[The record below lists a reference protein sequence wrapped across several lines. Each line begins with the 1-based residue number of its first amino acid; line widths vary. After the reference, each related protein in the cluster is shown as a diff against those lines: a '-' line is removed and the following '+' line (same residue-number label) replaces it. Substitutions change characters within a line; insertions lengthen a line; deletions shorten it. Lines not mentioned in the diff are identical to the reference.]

1 MILQARLGQ
10 KRVGHA
16 VNSDDSAP
24 FLIVKMSAH
33 SSQTNACSFIFSRKG
48 AKEDNTMDLK
58 FTEEQE
64 MMQKMVRDFAQTE
77 IAPFIER
84 MEEHDEF
91 PTEILNKMAELGL
104 MGITI
109 PEEYGGAGMDY
120 TSYVIAINEI
130 SKVSATMGVI
140 LSVHTSVGTNPIL
153 YFGTEAQKQKYVT
166 KLASGEFLGAF
177 ALTEPN
183 AGSDAASLKTRA
195 VKDGDF
201 YVLNGSKIFIT
212 NGGEADTY
220 IVFAITDAEKGTK
233 GISTFIVEKNT
244 PGLIIGKNE
253 HKMGLHGS
261 RTVQLTFED
270 CKVPA
275 ENLLG
280 AEGEGFKIAMS
291 NLEYGR
297 IGIAAQALGI
307 AEAALEAAVNYAK
320 DRKQFGKPIAL
331 QQGIGFK
338 LADMATAVEAT
349 RLLVY
354 HAAYLKAQGIP
365 CGQEASMAKLFASR
379 TAMEVATE
387 AIQVFGGY
395 GYTKEYPVERYF
407 RDAKICEIYEG
418 TSEIQRIVIN
428 RKLMAD

>member
-1 MILQARLGQ
+1 
-10 KRVGHA
+10 
-16 VNSDDSAP
+16 
-24 FLIVKMSAH
+24 
-33 SSQTNACSFIFSRKG
+33 
-48 AKEDNTMDLK
+48 MDLR

-64 MMQKMVRDFAQTE
+64 MMRKMVRDLAQTE
-77 IAPFIER
+77 IAPFVER

-120 TSYVIAINEI
+120 PSYVIAINEI
-130 SKVSATMGVI
+130 SKVSATVGVI

-153 YFGTEAQKQKYVT
+153 YFGTEAQKQKYVR
-166 KLASGEFLGAF
+166 KLASGEYLGAF

-195 VKDGDF
+195 VKDGDN
-201 YVLNGSKIFIT
+201 YLLNGSKIFIT

-233 GISTFIVEKNT
+233 GISAFIVEKNT

-261 RTVQLTFED
+261 RTVVLTFED
-270 CKVPA
+270 CKVPT

-338 LADMATAVEAT
+338 LADMATAVEAA

-354 HAAYLKAQGIP
+354 RAAYLKSQRIP

-418 TSEIQRIVIN
+418 TSEIQRIVIS
-428 RKLMAD
+428 RKLTTD

>member
-1 MILQARLGQ
+1 
-10 KRVGHA
+10 
-16 VNSDDSAP
+16 
-24 FLIVKMSAH
+24 
-33 SSQTNACSFIFSRKG
+33 
-48 AKEDNTMDLK
+48 MDLK

-91 PTEILNKMAELGL
+91 PAEILNKMAELGL

-130 SKVSATMGVI
+130 SKVSATIGVI

-220 IVFAITDAEKGTK
+220 IVFAITDATKGTK
-233 GISTFIVEKNT
+233 GISAFIVEKNT

-270 CKVPA
+270 CKVPV

-280 AEGEGFKIAMS
+280 AEGEGFKIAMG

-320 DRKQFGKPIAL
+320 DRKQFGKPIAF

-349 RLLVY
+349 RLLIY
-354 HAAYLKAQGIP
+354 RAAYLKAQGIP

-428 RKLMAD
+428 RKLIAD